1 MSIQS
6 ALNTA
11 LTSLNVLSQ
20 QTSVISN
27 NIANA
32 NTNGYVQE
40 DLPQSALVYGG
51 VGAGVT
57 AGQVQRLADESA
69 AASANQANSA
79 SAYSQQMVSVLTNY
93 TNVLGQ
99 ATDSSSLPS
108 VLSAFDTALTTLS
121 NTPGDATAQSQA
133 VAAAQT
139 VASTFNGLSSA
150 IQTAREQADQ
160 GIASGVNDVNSI
172 LGQLSQNQAAMLSAS
187 AQGQST
193 ASYQNAQDKLLS
205 QLSND
210 LPIKV
215 TPDGSS
221 GIMVSTD
228 EGTTLL
234 DGTTTYNLSFTPTPD
249 IPNSMQV
256 TADPST
262 GMTSGLSQVTVNGQP
277 IQMSDSGSI
286 AANLQLR
293 DVTLPAFANQLD
305 QTASNLIIAFQQ
317 EDPTT
322 ATSGGASLFTVANG
336 AALTPGDPAQVTGV
350 AGSIEVNPAFVSS
363 EGGQSWKISAGG
375 QATAPGGASDN
386 TTVLAYIGALSK
398 SESYDTSSGLPAS
411 MSVLDASTQLAGL
424 QQSALTNWT
433 STNTN
438 NTSQAQAAQTA
449 LSNATGVSVDDQMQR
464 LLIVQQT
471 YAASAQVIETASS
484 MLNSFLTTIQ
494 Q

>member
-11 LTSLNVLSQ
+11 LTSLNVLAQ
-20 QTSVISN
+20 QTNVISN

-32 NTNGYVQE
+32 NTTGYVSE

-79 SAYSQQMVSVLTNY
+79 QAYSQQMVSVLTNY

-99 ATDSSSLPS
+99 ATDSSSLS
-108 VLSAFDTALTTLS
+108 SELSAFDTALTTLS
-121 NTPGDATAQSQA
+121 DTPGDATAQSQA
-133 VAAAQT
+133 VSAAQT
-139 VASTFNGLSSA
+139 VASTFNGLSNA

-172 LGQLSQNQAAMLSAS
+172 LGQLSQNEAAMQTAS

-193 ASYQNAQDKLLS
+193 ASYQDTQDQLLS

-215 TPDGSS
+215 TQDGSN
-221 GIMVSTD
+221 GVMVSTD

-234 DGTTTYNLSFTPTPD
+234 DGTTTYNLSFTPTSD
-249 IPNSMQV
+249 IPNSMEV
-256 TADPST
+256 TADPSAGIT
-262 GMTSGLSQVTVNGQP
+262 GGLSQVTVNGQP

-293 DVTLPAFANQLD
+293 DVTLPAFSNQLD
-305 QTASNLIIAFQQ
+305 QTAANLITAFQTA
-317 EDPTT
+317 DPTVS
-322 ATSGGASLFTVANG
+322 SGQTGLFTAG
-336 AALTPGDPAQVTGV
+336 GSALSSSDPVTGV
-350 AGSIEVNPAFVSS
+350 AGTIEVNPAFVSS
-363 EGGQSWKISAGG
+363 EGGQSWMISAGA
-375 QATAPGGASDN
+375 QATSQAGASDN
-386 TTVLAYIGALSK
+386 STVLDYINALSAP
-398 SESYDTSSGLPAS
+398 ETYDTSSGLPSS
-411 MSVLDASTQLAGL
+411 MSVLDASTQLSGL

-433 STNTN
+433 NTNTN

-494 Q
+494 P